1 MTVIP
6 SRADL
11 PTQVSGSRSVGWW
24 GLICLI
30 LNEIVLFASLIASYL
45 YIRFNSP
52 AWPPSSIEP
61 PELVMPAIMTVI
73 LLSSSV
79 FMHMAQLGIKRGQ
92 RGRLRI
98 SLLIAFGLGI
108 VFLGFQAYEY
118 THPDVLPTDNAYGSL
133 FFAIT
138 GIHGIH
144 VLLAIL
150 MNGYL
155 QLRAALGHFS
165 ARRYQGVE
173 NVTLY
178 WHFVD
183 VVWLFIVATLYISP
197 HL

>member
-6 SRADL
+6 ARSEL

-24 GLICLI
+24 GLICLL
-30 LNEIVLFASLIASYL
+30 LNEVVLFASLIASYF

-52 AWPPSSIEP
+52 TWPPAGIQP
-61 PELVMPAIMTVI
+61 PELLLPAIMTVI

-79 FMHMAQLGIKRGQ
+79 FMHLAQHGIKRGDQ
-92 RGRLRI
+92 SRLRVG
-98 SLLIAFGLGI
+98 LLIAFLLGI
-108 VFLGFQAYEY
+108 AFLGMQVYEY
-118 THPDVLPTDNAYGSL
+118 THPEVLPADNTYGSL

-144 VLLAIL
+144 VLIAVL

-155 QLRAALGHFS
+155 QLRARLGHFS
-165 ARRYQGVE
+165 ARRLQGVD
-173 NVTLY
+173 NVVLY

-183 VVWLFIVATLYISP
+183 AVWILIVLSLYVSP
-197 HL
+197 YF

>member
-6 SRADL
+6 SRAEL
-11 PTQVSGSRSVGWW
+11 ATQVSGSHSVGWW

-52 AWPPSSIEP
+52 VWPPSGVKP
-61 PELVMPAIMTVI
+61 PELILPVIVTVI

-79 FMHMAQLGIKRGQ
+79 FMQIAQNGIKHDQ
-92 RGRLRI
+92 RARLRI
-98 SLLIAFGLGI
+98 GLLLAFGLGI
-108 VFLGFQAYEY
+108 IFLGFQAYEY
-118 THPDVLPTDNAYGSL
+118 MHPDILPTDNAYGSL

-144 VLLAIL
+144 VLMAVL
-150 MNGYL
+150 MNAYL

-165 ARRYQGVE
+165 DRRYQGVE